1 MTGRTVPAY
10 RTGVRWWR
18 SRSLAAQLVLTNLG
32 VIGLW
37 AATTR
42 QIAGIQAE
50 QREAAEAE
58 AGRAASA
65 VLVTALIEP
74 ALITLETGERG
85 YFVTGDSAFL
95 APYRLGLAQL
105 ESAID
110 TLTKLSAGDEALR
123 RATTRL
129 DQVTREWRG
138 LARQRATARRATSEA
153 LRRARPSSHPDAL
166 GQRLAGLMDSARVA
180 VRAVERVTRLQV
192 DRSATETAIQIELD
206 TRESMLVRLLLLAMI
221 VLATV
226 ASLRRVTGTL
236 DAIVFDAR
244 ALAAG
249 DHRAAIRSNAGGS
262 RELGHLGEAFGTLAA
277 AVAEREHGL
286 RDDIRQL
293 KEVERLKTEFVSTVS
308 HELRT
313 PLTAIRGA
321 LGLVLAGTTGPVPPR
336 TRDLLQIG
344 QHNTERLIRL
354 INDILDV
361 ERIEAGHLLLRR
373 EPCELRGILRMTVD
387 SLRTVAM
394 EAQVTLALDGDE
406 SAVVTGD
413 PDRLV
418 QVFTNLISNAVRFS
432 PPGEIVTV
440 ALRTTPTTVVVLVT
454 DRGPGIPLEFR
465 RRIFGKFQQA
475 DPAGAAGGAGL
486 GLAIV
491 RAIVERHGGSI
502 RFDSAPGHGT
512 TFITELPYT
521 APAAPSVVV
530 GHAGHRLLLVDD
542 DRDMLSVLRSLCEPL
557 GAVTAVGSPDE
568 AWRVLMTSPYDAVV
582 IDPSSPDSPG
592 VRLVQRLRQMPGY
605 ADVPVLVF
613 SSREFADDELQGV
626 TLAPSHAFVKSR
638 DREQD
643 LVMRLK
649 AVLAVRRPQRA
660 VAASA

>member
-1 MTGRTVPAY
+1 MSARLVAGY
-10 RTGVRWWR
+10 RAGLRWWR
-18 SRSLAAQLVLTNLG
+18 SRSLAGQLVLTNLA
-32 VIGLW
+32 VVAIW
-37 AATTR
+37 ALVTR
-42 QIAGIQAE
+42 QIISLQDSR
-50 QREAAEAE
+50 REAADQAAVR
-58 AGRAASA
+58 AGAA
-65 VLVTALIEP
+65 VLVTAKIDPTLTNLATDQRGF
-74 ALITLETGERG
+74 AL
-85 YFVTGDSAFL
+85 TGDSSFL
-95 APYRLGLAQL
+95 GPYRLGRIQLDLAMD
-105 ESAID
+105 S
-110 TLTKLSAGDEALR
+110 LTSLAHDNEELALATSR
-123 RATTRL
+123 LDRATRAWSRAAARQFAARSTSL
-129 DQVTREWRG
+129 PGDSVVK
-138 LARQRATARRATSEA
+138 LARSVT
-153 LRRARPSSHPDAL
+153 D
-166 GQRLAGLMDSARVA
+166 LMDSARDA
-180 VRAVERVTRLQV
+180 TSLLERITRVQAE
-192 DRSATETAIQIELD
+192 RRATEAARQIEVD
-206 TRESMLVRLLLLAMI
+206 TRESLLIRLLLVAMV

-226 ASLRRVTGTL
+226 ASLRRVTNTL

-249 DHRAAIRSNAGGS
+249 DHRAAVRSVAGGS
-262 RELGHLGEAFGTLAA
+262 RELGQLGEAFGTLAA
-277 AVAEREHGL
+277 AVDEREHGL

-321 LGLVLAGTTGPVPPR
+321 LGLVLAGTTGPVASK

-344 QHNTERLIRL
+344 LQNTERLIRL

-361 ERIEAGHLLLRR
+361 ERIESGHLFVRR
-373 EPCELRGILRMTVD
+373 EPCELADILRTTVE
-387 SLRTVAM
+387 SLRMVAM
-394 EAQVTLALDGDE
+394 EAQVSLVLEAE
-406 SAVVTGD
+406 ASAVVTGD

-432 PPGEIVTV
+432 PPGESVTV
-440 ALRTTPTTVVVLVT
+440 SLRTTPTSVVVFVS

-465 RRIFGKFQQA
+465 KRIFGKFQQA

-521 APAAPSVVV
+521 APSASTVPS
-530 GHAGHRLLLVDD
+530 GHTDHRLLVVDD

-568 AWRVLMTSPYDAVV
+568 AWRALTSAPYDAIV
-582 IDPSSPDSPG
+582 IDPSSPGSPG
-592 VRLVQRLRQMPGY
+592 FDIVRRLRALPTY

-613 SSREFADDELQGV
+613 SSREFPDDELDGI
-626 TLAPSHAFVKSR
+626 TLAPSHAFVKAR

-643 LVMRLK
+643 LLLRLR
-649 AVLAVRRPQRA
+649 AVLAVRRPRRVIA
-660 VAASA
+660 IPA

>member
-1 MTGRTVPAY
+1 MTDRLIATY
-10 RTGVRWWR
+10 RSALRWWR
-18 SRSLAAQLVLTNLG
+18 SRSLAAQLVLTNL
-32 VIGLW
+32 VVVAIW
-37 AATTR
+37 AGTTR
-42 QIAGIQAE
+42 QIITLQDNRRQAAE
-50 QREAAEAE
+50 EAAVR
-58 AGRAASA
+58 AGAA
-65 VLVTALIEP
+65 VLVTAKIDPTLGNLATDQRGF
-74 ALITLETGERG
+74 AL
-85 YFVTGDSAFL
+85 TGDSAFL
-95 APYRLGLAQL
+95 GPFRLGKIQL
-105 ESAID
+105 DLVID
-110 TLTKLSAGDEALR
+110 SLTKLSQGNEELAL
-123 RATTRL
+123 ATRRL
-129 DQVTREWRG
+129 DRVTRSWNRAASRQFA
-138 LARQRATARRATSEA
+138 ARTNSLPGDTLLEIERQVVV
-153 LRRARPSSHPDAL
+153 
-166 GQRLAGLMDSARVA
+166 LMDSAHAATALLDRITHVQA
-180 VRAVERVTRLQV
+180 E
-192 DRSATETAIQIELD
+192 RSATEAAQQIELD
-206 TRESMLVRLLLLAMI
+206 ARESLLVRLLLVAMV

-226 ASLRRVTGTL
+226 ASLRRVTSTL

-249 DHRAAIRSNAGGS
+249 DHRAAVRSVAGGS
-262 RELGHLGEAFGTLAA
+262 RELGQLGAAFGTLAA

-293 KEVERLKTEFVSTVS
+293 REVERLKTEFVSTVS

-321 LGLVLAGTTGPVPPR
+321 LGLVLAGTTGPVASK

-344 QHNTERLIRL
+344 LQNTERLIRL

-361 ERIEAGHLLLRR
+361 ERIESGHLFVRR
-373 EPCELRGILRMTVD
+373 EPCELADILRTTAE

-394 EAQVTLALDGDE
+394 EAQVTLVLEAEE

-432 PPGEIVTV
+432 PRGESVTV
-440 ALRTTPTTVVVLVT
+440 SLRTTPTSAVVFVS
-454 DRGPGIPLEFR
+454 DHGPGIPLEFR

-475 DPAGAAGGAGL
+475 DPVGAAGGAGL

-521 APAAPSVVV
+521 APTASNTPPSQ
-530 GHAGHRLLLVDD
+530 ADHRLLVVDD

-568 AWRVLMTSPYDAVV
+568 AWRALTASAYDAIV
-582 IDPSSPDSPG
+582 IDPSSPGSPG
-592 VRLVQRLRQMPGY
+592 IELVKRVRQLPAY

-613 SSREFADDELQGV
+613 SSREFSDDELDGI
-626 TLAPSHAFVKSR
+626 TLAPSHAFVKAR

-643 LVMRLK
+643 LVLRLR
-649 AVLAVRRPQRA
+649 AVLAVRRPRRP
-660 VAASA
+660 VAIPA

>member
-1 MTGRTVPAY
+1 MTDKAVAAY
-10 RTGVRWWR
+10 RAAARWWR
-18 SRSLAAQLVLTNLG
+18 SRSLASQLVLTNLG
-32 VIGLW
+32 VVAVW
-37 AATTR
+37 AVTTR
-42 QIAGIQAE
+42 QVIALQEGRRADAE
-50 QREAAEAE
+50 QAAAN
-58 AGRAASA
+58 AGAA
-65 VLVTALIEP
+65 VLVTAKIDPILANLSTDQRGF
-74 ALITLETGERG
+74 AL
-85 YFVTGDSAFL
+85 TGDSSFL
-95 APYRLGLAQL
+95 GPYKLGRIQLDLAIDSLSELAKGNEELTHVTDRLDRAALAWRRAASRQFAARAS
-105 ESAID
+105 EVPEDSAI
-110 TLTKLSAGDEALR
+110 A
-123 RATTRL
+123 
-129 DQVTREWRG
+129 
-138 LARQRATARRATSEA
+138 LARHVIVLMDSTRAATAA
-153 LRRARPSSHPDAL
+153 LEQLTHAQAERRAREA
-166 GQRLAGLMDSARVA
+166 AR
-180 VRAVERVTRLQV
+180 
-192 DRSATETAIQIELD
+192 QIELD
-206 TRESMLVRLLLLAMI
+206 SRESLLVRLLLVAMI

-226 ASLRRVTGTL
+226 ASLRRVTSTL

-249 DHRAAIRSNAGGS
+249 DHRAALRSVAGGS
-262 RELGHLGEAFGTLAA
+262 RELGQLGEAFGTLAA
-277 AVAEREHGL
+277 AVAERELGL

-321 LGLVLAGTTGPVPPR
+321 LGLVLAGTTGAVASK

-344 QHNTERLIRL
+344 LQNTERLIRL

-361 ERIEAGHLLLRR
+361 ERIESGHLFVRR
-373 EPCELRGILRMTVD
+373 EPCELVDILRTTVE

-394 EAQVTLALDGDE
+394 ETQVSLVIEAAE
-406 SAVVTGD
+406 RVVVTGD

-432 PPGEIVTV
+432 PRGESVTV
-440 ALRTTPTTVVVLVT
+440 TLRTTPTSVVVFVS

-465 RRIFGKFQQA
+465 KRIFGKFQQA

-521 APAAPSVVV
+521 APTASTTSPNATD
-530 GHAGHRLLLVDD
+530 HRLLLVDD
-542 DRDMLSVLRSLCEPL
+542 DRDMLSVLRSLCETV

-568 AWRVLMTSPYDAVV
+568 AWRALTSTPYDAIV
-582 IDPSSPDSPG
+582 IDPSSPGSPG
-592 VRLVQRLRQMPGY
+592 AKLVVRLRELPVY

-613 SSREFADDELQGV
+613 SAREFSDDELDGI
-626 TLAPSHAFVKSR
+626 TLAPSHAFVKAR

-643 LVMRLK
+643 LVLRLK
-649 AVLAVRRPQRA
+649 AVLAVRRPRRV
-660 VAASA
+660 VAIPA

>member
-1 MTGRTVPAY
+1 MTARLVAFV
-10 RTGVRWWR
+10 RSILRWWR
-18 SRSLAAQLVLTNLG
+18 SRSLAEQLVLTN
-32 VIGLW
+32 VAVVALW
-37 AATTR
+37 AGTTR
-42 QIAGIQAE
+42 QIVSLQDG
-50 QREAAEAE
+50 RRYAAELAAVR
-58 AGRAASA
+58 AGAA
-65 VLVTALIEP
+65 VLATAQIGP
-74 ALITLETGERG
+74 ALVSLESGERG
-85 YFVTGDSAFL
+85 FAVTGDSAFL
-95 APYRLGLAQL
+95 GPYRLGRAQL
-105 ESAID
+105 DAALD
-110 TLTKLSAGDEALR
+110 TLAKVATGNGDLT
-123 RATTRL
+123 RAISRV
-129 DQVTREWRG
+129 DHVTRTWTSAASQHITAKRVG
-138 LARQRATARRATSEA
+138 RSDAATASLARQLAVMMDSSFVATAMLERTARIQAERTAKEA
-153 LRRARPSSHPDAL
+153 SLQINL
-166 GQRLAGLMDSARVA
+166 DS
-180 VRAVERVTRLQV
+180 
-192 DRSATETAIQIELD
+192 
-206 TRESMLVRLLLLAMI
+206 RESLLVRVLLLAMI

-226 ASLRRVTGTL
+226 ASLRRVTNTL

-249 DHRAAIRSNAGGS
+249 DHRAAVRSVAGGS
-262 RELGHLGEAFGTLAA
+262 RELGQLGEAFGTLAT

-321 LGLVLAGTTGPVPPR
+321 LGLVLAGTTGPVASK

-344 QHNTERLIRL
+344 LQNTERLIRL

-361 ERIEAGHLLLRR
+361 ERIEAGHLFVRR
-373 EPCELRGILRMTVD
+373 EACELADILRTTVE

-394 EAQVTLALDGDE
+394 EAQVTLVLEANE

-432 PPGEIVTV
+432 PRGQSVTV
-440 ALRTTPTTVVVLVT
+440 SLRTTSTSVVVFVS

-475 DPAGAAGGAGL
+475 DPTGSAGGAGL
-486 GLAIV
+486 GLSIV

-521 APAAPSVVV
+521 APTASIGIV
-530 GHAGHRLLLVDD
+530 GHGDHQLLVVDD

-568 AWRVLMTSPYDAVV
+568 AWRVLSASHYDAIVL
-582 IDPSSPDSPG
+582 DPGSPNSPAIQ
-592 VRLVQRLRQMPGY
+592 LVKRLRLHPGY
-605 ADVPVLVF
+605 GDVPVLVF
-613 SSREFADDELQGV
+613 SSREFSDEDLQGI

-643 LVMRLK
+643 LVLRLK
-649 AVLAVRRPQRA
+649 AVLAVRRPRRP

>member
-1 MTGRTVPAY
+1 MTARLLASFRTAL
-10 RTGVRWWR
+10 RWWR
-18 SRSLAAQLVLTNLG
+18 SRSLAAQLVLTNVG
-32 VIGLW
+32 VVVLW

-42 QIAGIQAE
+42 QLASLQDGR
-50 QREAAEAE
+50 REAAVRDAMR
-58 AGRAASA
+58 AGAS
-65 VLVTALIEP
+65 VLVAAQIEP
-74 ALITLETGERG
+74 ALTSLETGERG
-85 YFVTGDSAFL
+85 IALTADSAFVT
-95 APYRLGLAQL
+95 PYRQGLHEMAL
-105 ESAID
+105 VLDSLA
-110 TLTKLSAGDEALR
+110 KLSTGNGDL
-123 RATTRL
+123 T
-129 DQVTREWRG
+129 
-138 LARQRATARRATSEA
+138 RATS
-153 LRRARPSSHPDAL
+153 
-166 GQRLAGLMDSARVA
+166 RLD
-180 VRAVERVTRLQV
+180 RVTRLWSGAASAHIAARKSGVSGATEARIARRVSAMMDSSRIATASLQRV
-192 DRSATETAIQIELD
+192 ARINADRSAAEASSAIDLEA
-206 TRESMLVRLLLLAMI
+206 RESLLVRLLLLAMI

-226 ASLRRVTGTL
+226 ASLRRVTSTL

-249 DHRAAIRSNAGGS
+249 DHRAAVRSVAGGS
-262 RELGHLGEAFGTLAA
+262 RELGQLGEAFGTLAA

-293 KEVERLKTEFVSTVS
+293 KEVERLKTDFVSTVS

-321 LGLVLAGTTGPVPPR
+321 LGLVLAGTTGPVASR

-344 QHNTERLIRL
+344 LQNTERLIRL

-361 ERIEAGHLLLRR
+361 ERIEDGHLVVRR
-373 EPCELRGILRMTVD
+373 EPCELAEILRTTVE

-394 EAQVTLALDGDE
+394 ETKVSLVLEVGE

-432 PPGEIVTV
+432 PRGESVTV
-440 ALRTTPTTVVVLVT
+440 ALRTTSTSVVVFVS

-475 DPAGAAGGAGL
+475 DPAGTAGGAGL

-521 APAAPSVVV
+521 APTASIATIS
-530 GHAGHRLLLVDD
+530 HADHRLLVVDD

-568 AWRVLMTSPYDAVV
+568 AWRALTTSAFDAIV
-582 IDPSSPDSPG
+582 IDPSSPDSAAIQL
-592 VRLVQRLRQMPGY
+592 VRRVRQMPSY

-613 SSREFADDELQGV
+613 SSREFSDEQLDGI
-626 TLAPSHAFVKSR
+626 TLAPSHAFVKAR

-643 LVMRLK
+643 LVLRLR
-649 AVLAVRRPQRA
+649 AVLAVRRPRRPTA
-660 VAASA
+660 VSA

>member
-1 MTGRTVPAY
+1 MVNRLVAYVRTLP
-10 RTGVRWWR
+10 RWWR
-18 SRSLAAQLVLTNLG
+18 SQSLAAQLVLTN
-32 VIGLW
+32 VAVVALW

-42 QIAGIQAE
+42 QLVSFQDG
-50 QREAAEAE
+50 RRNAADQYA
-58 AGRAASA
+58 ARAVAA
-65 VLVTALIEP
+65 VRMAAQIEP
-74 ALITLETGERG
+74 ALVSLETGERG
-85 YFVTGDSAFL
+85 FALTGDSAFL
-95 APYRLGLAQL
+95 APYRLGLQQMHAVL
-105 ESAID
+105 DSLSRLATGHGD
-110 TLTKLSAGDEALR
+110 LT
-123 RATTRL
+123 RATSRL
-129 DQVTREWRG
+129 DQATRSWYG
-138 LARQRATARRATSEA
+138 LASRHIGAKTSGVPPTAIASLARHVA
-153 LRRARPSSHPDAL
+153 LA
-166 GQRLAGLMDSARVA
+166 MDSARVA
-180 VRAVERVTRLQV
+180 ATALERVARMNADASAAEASTQV
-192 DRSATETAIQIELD
+192 ELD
-206 TRESMLVRLLLLAMI
+206 ARESVLVRLLLLAMI

-226 ASLRRVTGTL
+226 TSLRRVTRTL

-249 DHRAAIRSNAGGS
+249 DHRAAVRSVAGGS
-262 RELGHLGEAFGTLAA
+262 RELGQLGAAFGTLAA

-321 LGLVLAGTTGPVPPR
+321 LGLVLAGTTGPVASK

-344 QHNTERLIRL
+344 LQNTERLIRL

-361 ERIEAGHLLLRR
+361 ERIEAGHLLVRR
-373 EPCELRGILRMTVD
+373 EPCDLADILRTTVE
-387 SLRTVAM
+387 SLRMVAM
-394 EAQVTLALDGDE
+394 EAQVSLVLEVGE

-432 PPGEIVTV
+432 PRGESVSV
-440 ALRTTPTTVVVLVT
+440 ALRTTPTSVVVFVS

-475 DPAGAAGGAGL
+475 DSAGTAGGAGL

-521 APAAPSVVV
+521 APAATMASVS
-530 GHAGHRLLLVDD
+530 AAAYRILLVDD
-542 DRDMLSVLRSLCEPL
+542 DRDMLSVLRSLCEPI
-557 GAVTAVGSPDE
+557 GAVSAVGSPDE
-568 AWRVLMTSPYDAVV
+568 AWRALTTSSFDAIVV
-582 IDPSSPDSPG
+582 DPSAPDSAAIQL
-592 VRLVQRLRQMPGY
+592 VRRVRRLPTYG
-605 ADVPVLVF
+605 DVPVLVF
-613 SSREFADDELQGV
+613 SSREFSDEELDGV
-626 TLAPSHAFVKSR
+626 TLAPSHAFVKAR

-643 LVMRLK
+643 LVLRLK
-649 AVLAVRRPQRA
+649 AVLAVRRPRRP